1 MQDLWT
7 QLHDQIQKFITNL
20 SVDETTGK
28 KGKISDGIFDR
39 LVALT
44 DMLRTCNVTSD
55 PQRDAMRRKLSVTL
69 DTVSTDAIRNS
80 PTVRENTRNKLTEAL
95 NSLPSLNM

>member
-1 MQDLWT
+1 M
-7 QLHDQIQKFITNL
+7 
-20 SVDETTGK
+20 
-28 KGKISDGIFDR
+28 
-39 LVALT
+39 
-44 DMLRTCNVTSD
+44 
-55 PQRDAMRRKLSVTL
+55 DAMRRKLSVTL